1 MTMTGRSEIF
11 HGIPVYVRESGPA
24 LASERDAVDLM
35 SEAFDT
41 QPDWLVVPIDQFA
54 SEFFVLRTRVAGL
67 FIQKLTNYGQKLA
80 IVGDL
85 SAEIAESTALRD
97 FVTESN
103 RGRHVWFVAD
113 LEELARRLAQP

>member
-1 MTMTGRSEIF
+1 MTGRSETF

-35 SEAFDT
+35 SEAFDA

-54 SEFFVLRTRVAGL
+54 PDFFVLRTRLAGL

-80 IVGDL
+80 ILGDI
-85 SAEIAESTALRD
+85 SAEMAESTALRD

-103 RGRHVWFVAD
+103 RGRQVWFVAD
-113 LEELARRLAQP
+113 LAEFARRLAQP